1 MPQNETRTL
10 VGAVVNLAIE
20 NKQIVSLFQD
30 KVAALTTTLN
40 SLHTSPCDILL
51 EHKVYWWSAV
61 EHMALA
67 LNLS

>member
-40 SLHTSPCDILL
+40 SLHVSPCDMLL
-51 EHKVYWWSAV
+51 GHKVYWWCSIK
-61 EHMALA
+61 HMSPS